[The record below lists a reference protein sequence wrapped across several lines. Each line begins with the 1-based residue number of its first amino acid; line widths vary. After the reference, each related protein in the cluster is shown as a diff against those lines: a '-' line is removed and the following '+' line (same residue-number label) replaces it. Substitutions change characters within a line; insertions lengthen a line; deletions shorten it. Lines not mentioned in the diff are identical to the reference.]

1 MSKTYTTIG
10 SVRGC
15 CGHKHRTIEAAV
27 DCIKR
32 DQSGC
37 RSQGGYSDR
46 EVRYAG
52 GAELRESDWEYVHYL
67 HYSR

>member
-1 MSKTYTTIG
+1 MTTYTTIG

-15 CGHKHRTIEAAV
+15 CGHKHRTIKAAV

-37 RSQGGYSDR
+37 AIQGGYSDR
-46 EVRYAG
+46 DVRRSG
-52 GAELRESDWEYVHYL
+52 GAELSDSEQELVHYL